1 MTFKQVKKRNSNMF
15 NDSKIRTFEE
25 KIRKAY
31 LVAQNQE
38 RQLNTNGRYILD
50 NYFPLYRPLNQA

>member
-1 MTFKQVKKRNSNMF
+1 MTLKQVKKCNSNMF

-38 RQLNTNGRYILD
+38 RQLNTNGR
-50 NYFPLYRPLNQA
+50 

>member
-1 MTFKQVKKRNSNMF
+1 MTLKQVKKRNSNML
-15 NDSKIRTFEE
+15 NDSKIRKFEE

-38 RQLNTNGRYILD
+38 RQLNTNGR
-50 NYFPLYRPLNQA
+50 